1 MSSVLDKAD
10 NALLWIVGIVVALML
25 FGLVGTIISTIFFA
39 IKLVIVIAAIGV
51 GVKVATA
58 IAGGSRRRELNR

>member
-1 MSSVLDKAD
+1 MNSALDKAD
-10 NALLWIVGIVVALML
+10 NALLWIVGIVVALLL
-25 FGLVGTIISTIFFA
+25 FGVVGAIVKTVIFA

-58 IAGGSRRRELNR
+58 ITGASRRRELNR